1 MTLAPSWCPRR
12 CGRPSRRV
20 LVNTSG
26 AAALCVPCHLA
37 GRSRQVG
44 RRLPSGRLP
53 PRLPDNEAA
62 RIEKAYAKALKALR
76 PYRRMP

>member
-1 MTLAPSWCPRR
+1 MNWCPRR

-26 AAALCVPCHLA
+26 RPVLCVECHLA
-37 GRSRQVG
+37 GRSRLV
-44 RRLPSGRLP
+44 RRWLPSGRLP
-53 PRLPDNEAA
+53 PCLPDTEAA

-76 PYRRMP
+76 PYRRSV